1 MNTKVTENLVDILA
15 GMLNREPGSISM
27 ETRFF
32 EDMGF
37 DSTSI
42 LMLLM
47 HIENNLG
54 VQFDPELLEPDD
66 LETVGALVNFINRQ
80 LDAA

>member
-1 MNTKVTENLVDILA
+1 MNAKVTENLVDVLA
-15 GMLNREPGSISM
+15 EMVDREPGSISM
-27 ETRFF
+27 DTRFF

-42 LMLLM
+42 LVLLM

-54 VQFDPELLEPDD
+54 IQFDPDQLEPDD
-66 LETVGALVNFINRQ
+66 LETVGALIAFIKRQ
-80 LDAA
+80 SES

>member
-1 MNTKVTENLVDILA
+1 MNAKVTENLVDVLA
-15 GMLNREPGSISM
+15 EMVDREPGSISM

-42 LMLLM
+42 LVLLM

-54 VQFDPELLEPDD
+54 VQFDPDLLEPDD
-66 LETVGALVNFINRQ
+66 LETVGALVDFINRQ
-80 LDAA
+80 PER